1 MRQKVWLAGGMPELI
16 ISAVANMPLLFIN
29 PRTMPMRRQSSNSS
43 ETANSIT
50 QHCTG
55 FHDSTS
61 GFFFF
66 PFNVKWNNTV
76 SPKNQ
81 DNKCL
86 CSLSIS
92 PSQYIISR
100 IWYWQGITARGIQ
113 ISLESS
119 WCMAFYQLFII
130 GGSYSCW
137 ASLIVIH
144 VLIFAR
150 RNIENWSP
158 SDHILILYGNFLCI
172 FYSLNK
178 ILLLF

>member
-1 MRQKVWLAGGMPELI
+1 MNDANETTVIKFFRDCKFNNPALHRISRQFFSVFF
-16 ISAVANMPLLFIN
+16 SFLL
-29 PRTMPMRRQSSNSS
+29 MW
-43 ETANSIT
+43 
-50 QHCTG
+50 
-55 FHDSTS
+55 S
-61 GFFFF
+61 GTILFLQR
-66 PFNVKWNNTV
+66 
-76 SPKNQ
+76 NQ

-86 CSLSIS
+86 CCLSIS

-144 VLIFAR
+144 VQIFAR
-150 RNIENWSP
+150 RKIENWSP

-172 FYSLNK
+172 FYSLNN

>member
-1 MRQKVWLAGGMPELI
+1 MTVLQ
-16 ISAVANMPLLFIN
+16 
-29 PRTMPMRRQSSNSS
+29 
-43 ETANSIT
+43 
-50 QHCTG
+50 
-55 FHDSTS
+55 
-61 GFFFF
+61 GFFSFLLMWSGTILF
-66 PFNVKWNNTV
+66 LQR
-76 SPKNQ
+76 NQ

-144 VLIFAR
+144 VQIFAR
-150 RNIENWSP
+150 RKIENWSP
-158 SDHILILYGNFLCI
+158 SDHILITYGNFLCI
-172 FYSLNK
+172 FYSNIEQYIAFILN
-178 ILLLF
+178 IFNFNSLWEYLNLLYLTALISINHTQVLGNTVVGGGSYIYM

>member
-29 PRTMPMRRQSSNSS
+29 PRTMPTRRQSSNSS

-61 GFFFF
+61 GFFSFLF
-66 PFNVKWNNTV
+66 MWSWTILFLQR
-76 SPKNQ
+76 NQ

-144 VLIFAR
+144 VQIFAR
-150 RNIENWSP
+150 RKIENWSP

-172 FYSLNK
+172 FYSLNN

>member
-29 PRTMPMRRQSSNSS
+29 PRTMPTRRQSSNSS

-61 GFFFF
+61 GFFSFLLMWSGTILF
-66 PFNVKWNNTV
+66 LQR
-76 SPKNQ
+76 NQ

-86 CSLSIS
+86 CCLSIS

-158 SDHILILYGNFLCI
+158 SDHILILCGNFLCI
-172 FYSLNK
+172 FYSLNN